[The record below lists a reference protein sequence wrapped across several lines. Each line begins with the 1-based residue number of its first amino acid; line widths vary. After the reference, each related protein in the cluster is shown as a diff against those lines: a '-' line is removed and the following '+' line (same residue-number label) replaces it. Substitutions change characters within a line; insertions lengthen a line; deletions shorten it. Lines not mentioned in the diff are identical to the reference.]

1 MAPLP
6 LGHLGSPASSPPTS
20 PHFLAS
26 SPLAPPSPS
35 PTHSPAHQQQYHHDD
50 YAHIVRSLHRRSTDR
65 VSLAALASSS
75 SPASSSRA
83 ADPHPVPALEADL
96 RLAAQI
102 GQTLL
107 ADKTAL
113 QGRLDAA
120 ERAKGKLLDRLTA
133 SVKEGNGLQR
143 RLEETVANLENA
155 DASNRALLVSLEEDR
170 KTISRLSSDAG
181 RSIQAHAQL
190 SNLQRAH
197 DDLRQELAA
206 ERRRADAADAKARK
220 LAERATELEERLRRA
235 TADLE
240 EMRQDKVLNARRSLD
255 ALNRAR
261 AAAAG
266 SSSSAKPGLPR
277 IGALAPLVPAD
288 GSGGPGGGGTEI
300 EAQLSDN
307 PEAKE
312 LLRMVETLARENT
325 LLRSESMEL
334 RGLLDDSRDEQC
346 DLRSAMALGEREP
359 LPEEDERA
367 LEQDDELGG
376 RGGFDAP
383 RRLSLA
389 SPRVPQQD
397 SPALDDG
404 ASVGA
409 SSVAEPAFTS
419 WTSSAFLA
427 QSHSSRAAELSRTL
441 SAGSSSSLGAAAA
454 SGVDEPQ
461 SRRIGVGARPPPV
474 TSAST
479 GALGMGRR
487 SVGPAARGHSRR
499 AMSMDVTPQVKSLIS
514 SAPTSPRID
523 EYSPSTRPASIF
535 SNASED
541 VEPRPRRH
549 HRPLSLSL
557 GPSVFP
563 LVPEDDQDSGIVS
576 PFTRQPANS
585 HRRRSSQAPSLT
597 GLGLGL
603 ASPRP
608 TSRPRRSRS
617 PERVEMATQTTPPRR
632 AAEARAPSPPRV
644 LSPSPGPSTP
654 RSRSPR
660 LSRSPSPRLG
670 PAPSSSS
677 SVHSAETPA
686 QPPVERPSSRAEQR
700 TAALGQL
707 IEHAAKLLG
716 RVQGADIATQ
726 EKRLRKQNLPG
737 DVRHLAHANLRDLV
751 NEIDSVRTHFRRVVE
766 LERAAQARSSSPS
779 SSAHGPP
786 SLDTS
791 LVTRRDFV
799 SLVKLVRD
807 LLFESSRLRMLVNRV
822 QLDPALATSL
832 KDLDVPDAI
841 DALDAQR
848 SRLGPGS
855 AQPGAAASSSSSA
868 AAAATA
874 GGLLAPL
881 SRLFGAGPDSA
892 EQHSALAHKAST
904 AQLRPPM
911 AKRGG
916 SSTVSTATVNVEFG
930 SGQVRQAESAGSP
943 VGPSLASPSSS
954 AGGAATTG
962 RSSSKPRQAQVKRDL
977 ASIFAGASSRST
989 GGEQHP
995 HSSSSSAAG
1004 HLLTGAAP
1012 IPRAHEHAVGAG
1024 APAGRLASSA
1034 FSSAASYIPFG
1045 RLLSSYRP
1053 ALSSTTNAVLD
1064 SMPHSSSSG
1073 VNGARHASSSTSS
1086 ATDERPPTLL
1096 ERQLRPRGLSDS
1108 SIRST
1113 FVAHANP
1120 HHRLVTAAGLAL
1132 SAEPAR
1138 ATAIATATAAD
1149 SDTAAGVSSLGTS
1162 VGAAGAGAMDALRV
1176 QLDEAALGLGLG
1188 VGPGGKS
1195 VSRRPSAAQLRAK
1208 ASSSRLRESSSA
1220 HTSADVP
1227 PVPPLPKV
1235 MVVPTP
1241 SSAATSESSLSF
1253 LGSPPLASPSSTTA
1267 TTATATTQPISI
1279 SPSSTSSL
1287 GAAAASLSQSQSSSG
1302 HGAGAGAGAGATS
1315 LLGSLASS
1323 AFGSLAKQ
1331 ATGAGMGDWK
1341 ERGRMG

>member
-6 LGHLGSPASSPPTS
+6 LGHLGSPTSSPPTS
-20 PHFLAS
+20 PHFLTS

-35 PTHSPAHQQQYHHDD
+35 PSHSPARQQYHHDD
-50 YAHIVRSLHRRSTDR
+50 YAHIVRSLQRRSTDR
-65 VSLAALASSS
+65 VSLAALVSSS
-75 SPASSSRA
+75 SPTSSTRPDSV
-83 ADPHPVPALEADL
+83 PVPALEADL

-181 RSIQAHAQL
+181 RSIQAHAQM
-190 SNLQRAH
+190 SSLQRAH
-197 DDLRQELAA
+197 DDLQQELAA

-261 AAAAG
+261 AAANSSSSVG
-266 SSSSAKPGLPR
+266 SSSAKPGLPR
-277 IGALAPLVPAD
+277 IGALAPLVTAD
-288 GSGGPGGGGTEI
+288 GGSSDGGGTEI

-359 LPEEDERA
+359 LHEEDERA
-367 LEQDDELGG
+367 LEEGDEGAE

-389 SPRVPQQD
+389 SPRVPHQD
-397 SPALDDG
+397 SPVLDDG
-404 ASVGA
+404 AA
-409 SSVAEPAFTS
+409 PA
-419 WTSSAFLA
+419 TSSAAADASFPSWTGSASLA

-441 SAGSSSSLGAAAA
+441 SASSSSSLGAAAA
-454 SGVDEPQ
+454 GGVDEPQ

-487 SVGPAARGHSRR
+487 PVGPAARGHSRR
-499 AMSMDVTPQVKSLIS
+499 AMSMDVTPQVKSFAG

-563 LVPEDDQDSGIVS
+563 LVPEDDQDSGLVS

-597 GLGLGL
+597 G

-608 TSRPRRSRS
+608 ASRPRRSRS
-617 PERVEMATQTTPPRR
+617 PDRVEMATQTTPPPR
-632 AAEARAPSPPRV
+632 AAATRAPSPPRI
-644 LSPSPGPSTP
+644 LSPSPAPSTP
-654 RSRSPR
+654 RSRSPH

-677 SVHSAETPA
+677 SVHSTETPV

-786 SLDTS
+786 ILDTS

-822 QLDPALATSL
+822 QLDPALASSL

-848 SRLGPGS
+848 SRTGPGS
-855 AQPGAAASSSSSA
+855 AQPGAAASSSTASA
-868 AAAATA
+868 SATA

-892 EQHSALAHKAST
+892 EQHSALSHKPST

-943 VGPSLASPSSS
+943 VGPPLVSPSSS
-954 AGGAATTG
+954 TASGAATTG

-989 GGEQHP
+989 AGEQHP
-995 HSSSSSAAG
+995 HLSSSS
-1004 HLLTGAAP
+1004 TGAAP
-1012 IPRAHEHAVGAG
+1012 IPRAHEHAHGGG
-1024 APAGRLASSA
+1024 APGGRLLASSA

-1073 VNGARHASSSTSS
+1073 VNGARHPSASASS

-1138 ATAIATATAAD
+1138 ATAIATAAD
-1149 SDTAAGVSSLGTS
+1149 SDTAGAPSPLGRS
-1162 VGAAGAGAMDALRV
+1162 VGATGAGAIDALRV
-1176 QLDEAALGLGLG
+1176 QLDEAALGLG

-1195 VSRRPSAAQLRAK
+1195 VSRRPSAAQLRAR

-1220 HTSADVP
+1220 AAPVDVP

-1235 MVVPTP
+1235 MVVPTS
-1241 SSAATSESSLSF
+1241 SSAATSESSLSL
-1253 LGSPPLASPSSTTA
+1253 LGSSPLASPSSTA
-1267 TTATATTQPISI
+1267 ATTQPIAI
-1279 SPSSTSSL
+1279 SPSSASSL
-1287 GAAAASLSQSQSSSG
+1287 GAAAVSLSQSQSSSG
-1302 HGAGAGAGAGATS
+1302 QGAGAGAGAGATS

>member
-6 LGHLGSPASSPPTS
+6 LRHLSSPASSPPTS
-20 PHFLAS
+20 PPFSAS

-35 PTHSPAHQQQYHHDD
+35 PAHHQQYHQDD
-50 YAHIVRSLHRRSTDR
+50 YAHIVRSLQRRSTDR

-75 SPASSSRA
+75 SPTSSSRTLQDSA
-83 ADPHPVPALEADL
+83 PVPALEADL

-107 ADKTAL
+107 SDKTAL
-113 QGRLDAA
+113 QARLDAA
-120 ERAKGKLLDRLTA
+120 ERAKTKLLDRLTA

-181 RSIQAHAQL
+181 RSVQAHAQL
-190 SNLQRAH
+190 SALQRAH

-261 AAAAG
+261 AAAGSHSSAG
-266 SSSSAKPGLPR
+266 SSSAKPGLPR
-277 IGALAPLVPAD
+277 VGALALTTAD
-288 GSGGPGGGGTEI
+288 GSSSSGGGTVI

-359 LPEEDERA
+359 LHEEDERA
-367 LEQDDELGG
+367 LNEGDG
-376 RGGFDAP
+376 GGFDAP

-389 SPRVPQQD
+389 SPSVPQQD
-397 SPALDDG
+397 SPVLDEDRAAG
-404 ASVGA
+404 PSSAAVDASF
-409 SSVAEPAFTS
+409 PS
-419 WTSSAFLA
+419 WTSSASLA

-454 SGVDEPQ
+454 GGVDEPQ

-479 GALGMGRR
+479 GALGMDRRPAGR
-487 SVGPAARGHSRR
+487 AARGHSRR
-499 AMSMDVTPQVKSLIS
+499 AMSMDVTPQVKSFIG

-563 LVPEDDQDSGIVS
+563 LVPEDDQDSGLVS

-585 HRRRSSQAPSLT
+585 HRRRSSQAPSLA

-608 TSRPRRSRS
+608 ASRPRRSRS
-617 PERVEMATQTTPPRR
+617 PERVEMATQTTPPPR
-632 AAEARAPSPPRV
+632 AAAMRAPSPPRV

-677 SVHSAETPA
+677 SVHSAEAPA
-686 QPPVERPSSRAEQR
+686 QPAVERPNSRAEQR

-786 SLDTS
+786 ALDTS

-807 LLFESSRLRMLVNRV
+807 LLFESSRLRTLVNRV
-822 QLDPALATSL
+822 QLDPALASSL

-848 SRLGPGS
+848 SRTGPGS
-855 AQPGAAASSSSSA
+855 AQPSAASSWSSS

-881 SRLFGAGPDSA
+881 SRLFGAAPDSA

-943 VGPSLASPSSS
+943 VGPPLVSPSSS

-989 GGEQHP
+989 AGEQHP
-995 HSSSSSAAG
+995 HLSSSSLAG
-1004 HLLTGAAP
+1004 HHQTTAAP
-1012 IPRAHEHAVGAG
+1012 IPRAHEHALGAG
-1024 APAGRLASSA
+1024 APAGRLATSA

-1073 VNGARHASSSTSS
+1073 ANGARHPSASASS

-1138 ATAIATATAAD
+1138 ATAVARATAAD
-1149 SDTAAGVSSLGTS
+1149 PDAALGASSLGTS

-1188 VGPGGKS
+1188 VGPGGRS
-1195 VSRRPSAAQLRAK
+1195 VSRRPSAAQLRAR

-1220 HTSADVP
+1220 PGHADVP
-1227 PVPPLPKV
+1227 LVPPLPQV
-1235 MVVPTP
+1235 MVVPTS
-1241 SSAATSESSLSF
+1241 SSAATSESSLSL

-1267 TTATATTQPISI
+1267 TTTTAMTQPISI
-1279 SPSSTSSL
+1279 SPSSASSL

-1302 HGAGAGAGAGATS
+1302 LAAGAGPGAGASG

-1341 ERGRMG
+1341 ERGRLG